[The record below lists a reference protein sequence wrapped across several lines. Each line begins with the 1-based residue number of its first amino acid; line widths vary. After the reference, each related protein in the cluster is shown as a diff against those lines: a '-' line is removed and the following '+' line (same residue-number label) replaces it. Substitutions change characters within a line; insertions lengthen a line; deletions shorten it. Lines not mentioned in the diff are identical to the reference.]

1 MNFLRQKGIL
11 DPDEIIFPITIIGCG
26 GIGSPTAIMLAKVG
40 WSKITL
46 IDPDIVESHNLPNQ
60 LFPLSAVGKNKV
72 EICRE
77 LIRQFSDCSIT
88 TIVERF
94 SEKSCYPGI
103 IVSGVDSMKSRME
116 IWENLKFNIN
126 IPLYIDAR
134 IGAELVQVYTV
145 QPSNLSDIEMYEKYL
160 FSDENS
166 VQLPCTAR
174 AIMYTGF
181 AVSSLIGSQ
190 LKKWLKQE
198 SYPRRISFDLKTM
211 SMLAQD

>member
-46 IDPDIVESHNLPNQ
+46 IDHDIVENHNLPNQ

-72 EICRE
+72 EACRE
-77 LIRQFSDCSIT
+77 LIHQFSECSIT
-88 TIVERF
+88 TIA
-94 SEKSCYPGI
+94 EKFNKDNCYPGI

-116 IWENLKFNIN
+116 IWENIKFNIN

-160 FSDENS
+160 FPDEN
-166 VQLPCTAR
+166 VAQLPCTAK

-198 SYPRRISFDLKTM
+198 SYSRRISFDLKTM
-211 SMLAQD
+211 SLLVQD